1 MQETK
6 HKLRIFLM
14 NYEEL
19 ILGRQP
25 ILNKEGFTC
34 GYELLFRNPG
44 ESSAVISDNTSAT
57 ARVLVNIIQNF
68 GLEKL
73 LGGKD
78 GFININENIIMQ
90 DILDVLPPETLVFEI
105 IENTV
110 VSKPLIERIKYYK
123 EKGYRFALDDLFFS
137 DEYMLMFA
145 PLLPLSDYIKV
156 DFSLTSDNDIR
167 YRTRELKKFPA
178 KLLAEKVETQE
189 DYQKA
194 LEAGFELFQGY
205 YFARPNI
212 VSKSAIEP
220 SKISILKLLNL
231 LGSDSS
237 LDKIETEFKLQPEFS
252 LKLLKLLNSSSFFIR
267 SEVRSIRHAISL
279 LGRQQLQK
287 WLIIMLYASKNKDNR
302 RSPLLETVL
311 LRARAMELLAARV
324 YGESSGISGDA
335 YFTGLI
341 SMLDV
346 IFGISPSELINS
358 LNIEGSIKDAIER
371 KEGKLGD
378 LLRLIETS
386 DDCSASINAKLL
398 ENLRL
403 TVNDISAIKY
413 SSFEW
418 VAEQQIIHGC

>member
-1 MQETK
+1 
-6 HKLRIFLM
+6 M

-25 ILNKEGFTC
+25 ILNRDGFTY

-44 ESSAVISDNTSAT
+44 ETSAVITDNTCAT
-57 ARVLVNIIQNF
+57 ARVLVNIVQNF
-68 GLEKL
+68 GLDKL
-73 LGGKD
+73 LTGKD
-78 GFININENIIMQ
+78 GFINVNENIIMQ
-90 DILDVLPPETLVFEI
+90 DILDVMPQDKLVFEI

-110 VSKPLIERIKYYK
+110 VSKALIERIKKYK

-145 PLLPLSDYIKV
+145 PLFPLTDVIKV
-156 DFSLTSDNDIR
+156 DLSLTGSNDIK

-189 DYQKA
+189 SYTMA
-194 LEAGFELFQGY
+194 LDAGFELFQGY

-212 VSKSAIEP
+212 ISKSSIEP

-252 LKLLKLLNSSSFFIR
+252 LKLLKLINSSSFFIR

-287 WLIIMLYASKNKDNR
+287 WLIIMLYASKNKENR

-324 YGESSGISGDA
+324 YGENSGIAGDA

-341 SMLDV
+341 SMLDA
-346 IFGISPSELINS
+346 IFGISPSELMNS
-358 LNIEGSIKDAIER
+358 LNIEGNIKEAIEKR
-371 KEGKLGD
+371 GGKLGS

-386 DDCSASINAKLL
+386 DDRSASINSELL
-398 ENLRL
+398 KELNLS
-403 TVNDISAIKY
+403 VNEVSEIKY
-413 SSFEW
+413 ASFEW
-418 VAEQQIIHGC
+418 VAEQQVLHGG

>member
-1 MQETK
+1 
-6 HKLRIFLM
+6 M

-25 ILNKEGFTC
+25 ILTRDGFTH

-44 ESSAVISDNTSAT
+44 ESSAVIADNTSAT
-57 ARVLVNIIQNF
+57 ARVLVNMVQNF

-78 GFININENIIMQ
+78 GFININENILMQ
-90 DILDVLPPETLVFEI
+90 DILDVLPPENLVFEI

-110 VSKPLIERIKYYK
+110 VSKALIERIRKYR

-137 DEYMLMFA
+137 DEYMLMFT
-145 PLLPLSDYIKV
+145 PLFPLTDYIKV
-156 DFSLTSDNDIR
+156 DFTLSSDNDIR
-167 YRTRELKKFPA
+167 YKTRELKKYPA

-189 DYQKA
+189 SYTMA
-194 LEAGFELFQGY
+194 LDAGFELFQGY

-212 VSKSAIEP
+212 ISKSAIEP
-220 SKISILKLLNL
+220 SKLSILKLLNL
-231 LGSDSS
+231 LGSDST

-252 LKLLKLLNSSSFFIR
+252 LKLLKMINSSSFFIR

-287 WLIIMLYASKNKDNR
+287 WLIIMLYASKNKENR

-324 YGESSGISGDA
+324 YGENSGIAGDA

-341 SMLDV
+341 SMLDA
-346 IFGISPSELINS
+346 IFGISASELMSS
-358 LNIEGSIKDAIER
+358 LNIEGTIKDAIEKR
-371 KEGKLGD
+371 EGRLGR

-386 DDCSASINAKLL
+386 DDRSAAVNRELL
-398 ENLRL
+398 AEFRL
-403 TVNDISAIKY
+403 TVNEVSEIKY
-413 SSFEW
+413 ASFEW
-418 VAEQQIIHGC
+418 MAEQQVLQGS

>member
-1 MQETK
+1 
-6 HKLRIFLM
+6 M

-25 ILNKEGFTC
+25 ILNRDGFTY

-44 ESSAVISDNTSAT
+44 ETSAVITDNTCAT
-57 ARVLVNIIQNF
+57 ARVLVNIVQNF
-68 GLEKL
+68 GLDKL
-73 LGGKD
+73 LAGKD
-78 GFININENIIMQ
+78 GFINVNENIIMQ
-90 DILDVLPPETLVFEI
+90 DILDVMPQDKLVFEI

-110 VSKPLIERIKYYK
+110 VSKALIERIKKYK

-145 PLLPLSDYIKV
+145 PLFPLTDVIKV
-156 DFSLTSDNDIR
+156 DLSLTGSDDIK

-189 DYQKA
+189 SYTMA
-194 LEAGFELFQGY
+194 LDAGFELFQGY

-212 VSKSAIEP
+212 ISKSSIEP

-252 LKLLKLLNSSSFFIR
+252 LKLLKLINSSSFFIR

-287 WLIIMLYASKNKDNR
+287 WLIIMLYASKNKENR

-324 YGESSGISGDA
+324 YGENSGIAGDA

-341 SMLDV
+341 SMLDA
-346 IFGISPSELINS
+346 IFGISPSELMNS
-358 LNIEGSIKDAIER
+358 LNIEGNIKEAIEKR
-371 KEGKLGD
+371 GGKLGS

-386 DDCSASINAKLL
+386 DDRSASINSELL
-398 ENLRL
+398 KELNLS
-403 TVNDISAIKY
+403 VNEVSEIKY
-413 SSFEW
+413 ASFEW
-418 VAEQQIIHGC
+418 VAEQQVLHGG

>member
-1 MQETK
+1 
-6 HKLRIFLM
+6 M

-25 ILNKEGFTC
+25 ILTRDGFTH

-44 ESSAVISDNTSAT
+44 ETSAVITDNTCAT
-57 ARVLVNIIQNF
+57 ARVLVNIVQNF

-78 GFININENIIMQ
+78 GFININENMLMQ
-90 DILDVLPPETLVFEI
+90 DILDVLPPEKLVFEI

-110 VSKPLIERIKYYK
+110 VSKALVERIKKYK
-123 EKGYRFALDDLFFS
+123 EKGYRFALDDMFFS

-145 PLLPLSDYIKV
+145 PLFPMVDYIKV
-156 DFSLTSDNDIR
+156 DFALSEEKDIR
-167 YRTRELKKFPA
+167 YKTRELKKYPA
-178 KLLAEKVETQE
+178 TLLAEKVETQE
-189 DYQKA
+189 SYLMA
-194 LEAGFELFQGY
+194 LDVGFELFQGY

-212 VSKSAIEP
+212 VSKSSIEP

-252 LKLLKLLNSSSFFIR
+252 LKLLKLINSSSFFIR

-287 WLIIMLYASKNKDNR
+287 WLIIMLYASKNKDSR

-311 LRARAMELLAARV
+311 LRARAMELLASRV
-324 YGESSGISGDA
+324 YGEGSGIAGDA

-346 IFGISPSELINS
+346 IFGISSSELMNS
-358 LNIEGSIKDAIER
+358 LNIEGNIKDAIEKR
-371 KEGKLGD
+371 EGRLGS

-386 DDCSASINAKLL
+386 DDRSVAVNGDLLKQMKLS
-398 ENLRL
+398 
-403 TVNDISAIKY
+403 VNDVSEIKY
-413 SSFEW
+413 ASFEW
-418 VAEQQIIHGC
+418 VAEQQVLHGC